1 MARKA
6 RCQYLLEKSVHA
18 ALSAIEIY
26 NKPDFK
32 YREESF
38 SILMVNAWELL
49 LKAQILQ
56 KSKNKLESIYV
67 IDKNKTRKDGK
78 PYKYPKYKTSR
89 SGNFLTID
97 ITNAMKELNLPERLQ
112 ENLCLLIEIRD
123 NAIHFMN
130 DSKLFEKKVL
140 EIGTASLKS
149 YVKKIIRWFDYNM
162 SQYNF
167 YLMPISF
174 FHMHEMNSFSINN
187 ETVQHQNLLKFIA
200 SKEKAFPSDEIEE
213 HNISLVLETK
223 WVKSTS
229 VDALTSV
236 RYNPNDPNAIS
247 YKIDSEEDFQKK
259 YPWNFKEDLMPKLK
273 DRYSDL
279 KFNDCFWTLKSDLEK
294 DKRFSSERYLDWS
307 NLKGTKKRFY
317 STNILKE
324 FDKHYRKKIRSTMFI
339 AT

>member
-1 MARKA
+1 MSRKA

-49 LKAQILQ
+49 LKARILQ
-56 KSKNKLESIYV
+56 LNNNKLESIYIV
-67 IDKNKTRKDGK
+67 DPNKKRKDGK
-78 PYKYPKYKTSR
+78 PYKKPKYKKSR

-97 ITNAMKELNLPERLQ
+97 VTNAMKKLKLPDRLQ
-112 ENLCLLIEIRD
+112 ENLGLLIEIRD

-130 DSKLFEKKVL
+130 ESKLFEKKVL

-149 YVKKIIRWFDYNM
+149 YVLLVNEWFNYDL

-174 FHMHEMNSFSINN
+174 FRNFEMQSFSINK
-187 ETVQHQNLLKFIA
+187 EDKQHQNLLKFIA
-200 SKEKAFPSDEIEE
+200 EKERNYPSDETQD
-213 HNISLVLETK
+213 HNISLILETK
-223 WVKSTS
+223 WVKSKS
-229 VDALTSV
+229 VDALTTLK
-236 RYNPNDPNAIS
+236 YDPDDPNAIT
-247 YKIDSEEDFQKK
+247 YKVDSEAEFQKK
-259 YPWNFKEDLMPKLK
+259 YPWNWSDHLK
-273 DRYSDL
+273 PQLKQRYKDIKFNKQFWDL
-279 KFNDCFWTLKSDLEK
+279 KAQIER
-294 DKRFSSERYLDWS
+294 DKRFSDERPLDWNKPS
-307 NLKGTKKRFY
+307 GTKKRFY

-324 FDKHYRKKIRSTMFI
+324 FDKHYKKK
-339 AT
+339 